1 VEGVD
6 ADTAFEYVM
15 SVMRKRLESPVGG
28 KCLN

>member
-28 KCLN
+28 SV